1 MLKDSIEQKIRTAFC
16 PTFFQLEDES
26 SLHKGHP
33 GAKGREESHFSL
45 TLISS
50 VFEGLSP
57 IQRHQRV
64 YACLSEEF
72 GSGKLHALRMKTLC
86 PGEALPEVE

>member
-1 MLKDSIEQKIRTAFC
+1 MLKDVIEHKIRATFS
-16 PTFFQLEDES
+16 PTFLELKDES

-33 GAKGREESHFSL
+33 GANGREESHFSL
-45 TLISS
+45 TVVSS
-50 VFEGLSP
+50 VFQGLSS

-72 GSGKLHALRMKTLC
+72 GSGQLHALRMQTLS
-86 PGEALPEVE
+86 PEEALHAGE

>member
-1 MLKDSIEQKIRTAFC
+1 MLKDSIEQKVHAAFS
-16 PTFFQLEDES
+16 PTFLELKDES

-72 GSGKLHALRMKTLC
+72 ASGKLHALRLKTLC
-86 PGEALPEVE
+86 PGEALPGAE